1 MSSNLEKTDETRHE
15 LTRPEMELRRLLN
28 EPNPIRDGL
37 SKFDPEDWSS
47 VIAVLELDL
56 AIARTALVLA
66 HNRGR
71 EKPLP
76 TYETAWRLIEHALE
90 RLYRG

>member
-1 MSSNLEKTDETRHE
+1 MAHSLEMEHE
-15 LTRPEMELRRLLN
+15 LTRPEMELRRLLD
-28 EPNPIRDGL
+28 EPSPIRDGL

-66 HNRGR
+66 HARGR
-71 EKPLP
+71 EMPLS
-76 TYETAWRLIEHALE
+76 TYDTAWRLIEHALDH
-90 RLYRG
+90 LYRG